1 MIGHPIHILEVTES
15 LKHGNSSY
23 PAMLQEKLTAG
34 HEGNE
39 EELEEEQVEEAPR
52 RSHLFCFV
60 LRYVSWNL
68 CVVFAMDVD
77 DVYQKSRGQ
86 SFWNFENLQRLRW
99 GV

>member
-15 LKHGNSSY
+15 LKQGSSNY

-68 CVVFAMDVD
+68 CVF
-77 DVYQKSRGQ
+77 
-86 SFWNFENLQRLRW
+86 F
-99 GV
+99 GVTFFH